1 MLTRSLKAYCLTTA
15 TSVCLFAA
23 SFGNTQNAG
32 PFAKFVGNWIG
43 NGELQLSNNT
53 KEVIRCRGNFVAADA
68 GNVSN
73 LRLELKCANA
83 GYRFELVGDLN
94 NSGGVVSGT
103 WSEMT
108 RGLNGNVRGTM
119 NGDRISAVAEGQTFT
134 ASLQLVGYGDKQ
146 HITISSPGSEI
157 SQVLIGLLR
166 VGSKPP
172 QQQPSQIQ

>member
-1 MLTRSLKAYCLTTA
+1 MSIQSLKVCILTIA

-23 SFGNTQNAG
+23 SFGHAQNAG

-43 NGELQLSNNT
+43 NGELHLSNNT

-68 GNVSN
+68 GSVSN

-83 GYRFELVGDLN
+83 GYRFELMGDLN
-94 NSGGVVSGT
+94 NSGGAVSGT

-119 NGDRISAVAEGQTFT
+119 NNDRISAVAEGQTFT
-134 ASLQLVGYGDKQ
+134 ASLQFIGYGDKQ
-146 HITISSPGSEI
+146 HIIISSPGSEI

-172 QQQPSQIQ
+172 QQQPPQTQ